1 MTSVDCHL
9 WHDLDSPRKHASMC
23 IPEKL
28 SMLDCF
34 WACPWRMTLMRL
46 VEVGRS
52 AYCEWHHSLGW
63 LLDCIT
69 RRKCVKHRHSLL
81 SSSDTDRTW
90 PHALSSCCLHFPTLT
105 MGQNKPFAF
114 TGLFIIIA
122 RAARLEQ
129 HTQVYST
136 WVPQVTE
143 NRVPI
148 SISNT
153 FLCPNP
159 GLSLPSQTTDSN
171 KDILRWNRRQCARTM
186 LSW

>member
-1 MTSVDCHL
+1 MRPIRGPVTGEWAHAMTSVDCHL
-9 WHDLDSPRKHASMC
+9 WQDLDSPRKHASMC

-28 SMLDCF
+28 SMLDSF

-69 RRKCVKHRHSLL
+69 RRKWVKHRHSLL

-90 PHALSSCCLHFPTLT
+90 PHASSSCCLHFPTLT

-129 HTQVYST
+129 HTQVYSI
-136 WVPQVTE
+136 WGPAGYWE
-143 NRVPI
+143 
-148 SISNT
+148 SCGY
-153 FLCPNP
+153 FH
-159 GLSLPSQTTDSN
+159 
-171 KDILRWNRRQCARTM
+171 
-186 LSW
+186 

>member
-1 MTSVDCHL
+1 MDSSICDFQTGQFKMRPIRGPVTGEWAHAMTSVDCHL
-9 WHDLDSPRKHASMC
+9 WQDLDSPRKHASMC

-28 SMLDCF
+28 SMLDSF

-52 AYCEWHHSLGW
+52 VYCEWHHSLGW

-69 RRKCVKHRHSLL
+69 RKKWVKHRHSLL

-90 PHALSSCCLHFPTLT
+90 PHASSSCCLHFPTLT

-129 HTQVYST
+129 HTQVYSI
-136 WVPQVTE
+136 WGPAGYWE
-143 NRVPI
+143 
-148 SISNT
+148 S
-153 FLCPNP
+153 
-159 GLSLPSQTTDSN
+159 
-171 KDILRWNRRQCARTM
+171 CAYFH
-186 LSW
+186 